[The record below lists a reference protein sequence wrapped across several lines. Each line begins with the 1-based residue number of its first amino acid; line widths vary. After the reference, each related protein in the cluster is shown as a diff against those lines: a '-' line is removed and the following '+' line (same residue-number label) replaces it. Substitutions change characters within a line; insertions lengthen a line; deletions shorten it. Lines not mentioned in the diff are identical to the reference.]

1 MEVCELVAH
10 YDDALPEQVFNKLRS
25 FMHDIPHGRLIAALE
40 AQRTYAVGA
49 FCLRKMMEGRSD
61 RRDQVQKCRSCRRD
75 DLHCLLRT
83 AFPAATAD
91 AVAWIVFGGATDAR
105 RSAVA
110 FATVE
115 HFPWARIMKA

>member
-1 MEVCELVAH
+1 MINKSSPIPADHARAFATAVLAYEQWHPRHEGRQIVVGATYLQLMEVCELVAH

-61 RRDQVQKCRSCRRD
+61 RRDQVPKMS
-75 DLHCLLRT
+75 
-83 AFPAATAD
+83 
-91 AVAWIVFGGATDAR
+91 
-105 RSAVA
+105 
-110 FATVE
+110 
-115 HFPWARIMKA
+115 